1 MDTASVP
8 RSALGPRPM
17 FFQHAESSVVDAC
30 RISLLLFCIGCSA
43 TPVPSG
49 FVDEN
54 ADPIVLFRCEE
65 GRVAA
70 YISVNAEQQTE
81 SDSLPDGAVPVQLDS
96 SLSCKAD

>member
-1 MDTASVP
+1 VTEADVFLT
-8 RSALGPRPM
+8 R
-17 FFQHAESSVVDAC
+17 AESSVFDAC

-49 FVDEN
+49 FADDN

-81 SDSLPDGAVPVQLDS
+81 SDALPDGAVPVQLDS
-96 SLSCKAD
+96 SLSCEAD